1 MASWLY
7 LMVAILL
14 EVLGTT
20 CMKLSEGFT
29 RVWPSVFVG
38 VFYLLS
44 LGGLTLALKQIDVS
58 VAYAIWAGIGTALIA
73 AIGIVYFKEPA
84 SALKFASLGLV
95 ILGVVGLHLSDA
107 QR

>member
-1 MASWLY
+1 MTSWFYLIAS
-7 LMVAILL
+7 ILL
-14 EVLGTT
+14 EVSGTT

-29 RVWPSVFVG
+29 RLWPSVFVA

-44 LGGLTLALKQIDVS
+44 LGGLTLALKQIDIS
-58 VAYAIWAGIGTALIA
+58 LAYAIWAGIGTALIA
-73 AIGIVYFKEPA
+73 LIGIVYFQEPA
-84 SALKFASLGLV
+84 SPLKFISLVLV